1 MWQVFIVFPLFSP
14 QKHNTI
20 FLVVNWIF
28 FQNFENLLLE
38 LVGESCSIKIAIAFF
53 IIMADSIALEID

>member
-1 MWQVFIVFPLFSP
+1 MWHVFIVFPLFSP

-28 FQNFENLLLE
+28 LQNFDLLLE